1 MQRHY
6 FWTKCCQLILL
17 TFLANVIPWQGHIR
31 FPFLI
36 KNQIGALL
44 DFIMWRW
51 YFGGRWNDKS
61 MFSFSSVLHWIPTNK
76 HFHNNSTFERCL
88 NHPYGFFIQCGI
100 IGFPIQM
107 DYLLRVLNQWHKKIQ
122 SCSIWNNV
130 ESLKNYIKHHIQFLT
145 YVESWNCIML
155 LFEPIFCVWKLKDVW
170 IVLWQLAC
178 LLGISH
184 SLGLTSAI
192 NIF

>member
-1 MQRHY
+1 MAGSHQ
-6 FWTKCCQLILL
+6 
-17 TFLANVIPWQGHIR
+17 IPI
-31 FPFLI
+31 PY
-36 KNQIGALL
+36 KESN
-44 DFIMWRW
+44 WRA
-51 YFGGRWNDKS
+51 
-61 MFSFSSVLHWIPTNK
+61 FSFYYVEMIFWWQVKWYIHVFFFFRPSLNPHKQAFS
-76 HFHNNSTFERCL
+76 HNNSTFERCL

-100 IGFPIQM
+100 IGVFIQV

-130 ESLKNYIKHHIQFLT
+130 ESLKNYIKHYIQFLT
-145 YVESWNCIML
+145 YVESWNCIIL

>member
-1 MQRHY
+1 MIYPCFLFLPSFIESPQTSI
-6 FWTKCCQLILL
+6 FTIIVLL
-17 TFLANVIPWQGHIR
+17 
-31 FPFLI
+31 
-36 KNQIGALL
+36 KGAL
-44 DFIMWRW
+44 ITHM
-51 YFGGRWNDKS
+51 
-61 MFSFSSVLHWIPTNK
+61 
-76 HFHNNSTFERCL
+76 
-88 NHPYGFFIQCGI
+88 GFFIQCGI

-145 YVESWNCIML
+145 YVESWNCIIL
-155 LFEPIFCVWKLKDVW
+155 LFEPIFCVSKLKDVW

-184 SLGLTSAI
+184 SLGLTPAI